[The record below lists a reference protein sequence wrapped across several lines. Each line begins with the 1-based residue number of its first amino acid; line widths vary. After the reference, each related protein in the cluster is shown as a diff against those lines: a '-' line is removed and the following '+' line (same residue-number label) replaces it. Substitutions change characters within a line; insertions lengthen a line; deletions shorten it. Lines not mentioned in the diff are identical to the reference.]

1 MEGSQ
6 DMHYNTG
13 NLFNRGMH
21 MKPSWKTCLRITICA
36 FLLYLGIYY
45 LPAAQSVLGKVAAA
59 LAPII
64 TGLIIAYILNIL
76 MNFYEKHYFPNL
88 QHRSFF
94 RKSRRGVCLFF
105 SILTLLGI
113 LILVFSLIIPQLT
126 SCLSILLSEVPPAV
140 DKLLQNASASNFF
153 PQELL
158 SYLQSI
164 DWQKTLSGILNFF
177 INGFGSA
184 AGVLI
189 GAVSTVLSGTFNFI
203 IGIIFALY
211 LLISKDT
218 LLSQLKRL
226 LAAYLP
232 EKWHHRLQHCLHIFN
247 NSFHQYIV
255 GQCKEAVIL
264 GSLCMIGML
273 IFGFPY
279 ALMISALIGISA
291 LIPIFGAF
299 IGAAIGALMILTIS
313 PIKAL
318 FFLIFLIVL
327 QQLEGN
333 LIYPRVMGKALG
345 LPGIWVFAAV
355 TIGSSLM
362 GFTGLLLGVPTASA
376 LYRLLRDDLR
386 SREGTSVTDLSL
398 LHESPISPP
407 PKKKKS
413 KR

>member
-1 MEGSQ
+1 
-6 DMHYNTG
+6 
-13 NLFNRGMH
+13 

-45 LPAAQSVLGKVAAA
+45 LPAAQSVLGRVAAA
-59 LAPII
+59 LAPLI

-76 MNFYEKHYFPNL
+76 MNFYEKHYFPDL

-94 RKSRRGVCLFF
+94 RKSKRGVCLFF

-113 LILVFSLIIPQLT
+113 LILVFSLVIPQLT
-126 SCLSILLSEVPPAV
+126 SCLSILLSEVPPVV

-164 DWQKTLSGILNFF
+164 DWQKTLSGILDFF

-218 LLSQLKRL
+218 LLNQLKRL
-226 LAAYLP
+226 LAVYLP
-232 EKWHHRLQHCLHIFN
+232 EKWHHRLRHCLHIFN

-299 IGAAIGALMILTIS
+299 IGTAIGALMILTIS

-345 LPGIWVFAAV
+345 LPGIWVFASV

-376 LYRLLRDDLR
+376 LYRLLRDNLR

>member
-1 MEGSQ
+1 
-6 DMHYNTG
+6 
-13 NLFNRGMH
+13 

-45 LPAAQSVLGKVAAA
+45 LPAAQSVLGRVAAA

-76 MNFYEKHYFPNL
+76 MNFYEKHYFPDL

-94 RKSRRGVCLFF
+94 RKSKRGVCLFF

-113 LILVFSLIIPQLT
+113 LILVFSLVIPQLT
-126 SCLSILLSEVPPAV
+126 SCLSILLSEVPPVV

-164 DWQKTLSGILNFF
+164 DWQKTLSGILDFF

-218 LLSQLKRL
+218 LLNQLKRL
-226 LAAYLP
+226 LAVYLP
-232 EKWHHRLQHCLHIFN
+232 EKWHHRLRHCLHIFN

-299 IGAAIGALMILTIS
+299 IGTAIGALMILTIS

-333 LIYPRVMGKALG
+333 LIYPRVMGKALE

>member
-1 MEGSQ
+1 
-6 DMHYNTG
+6 
-13 NLFNRGMH
+13 
-21 MKPSWKTCLRITICA
+21 
-36 FLLYLGIYY
+36 
-45 LPAAQSVLGKVAAA
+45 
-59 LAPII
+59 
-64 TGLIIAYILNIL
+64 
-76 MNFYEKHYFPNL
+76 
-88 QHRSFF
+88 
-94 RKSRRGVCLFF
+94 
-105 SILTLLGI
+105 
-113 LILVFSLIIPQLT
+113 
-126 SCLSILLSEVPPAV
+126 
-140 DKLLQNASASNFF
+140 
-153 PQELL
+153 
-158 SYLQSI
+158 
-164 DWQKTLSGILNFF
+164 
-177 INGFGSA
+177 
-184 AGVLI
+184 
-189 GAVSTVLSGTFNFI
+189 
-203 IGIIFALY
+203 
-211 LLISKDT
+211 
-218 LLSQLKRL
+218 
-226 LAAYLP
+226 
-232 EKWHHRLQHCLHIFN
+232 
-247 NSFHQYIV
+247 
-255 GQCKEAVIL
+255 
-264 GSLCMIGML
+264 
-273 IFGFPY
+273 
-279 ALMISALIGISA
+279 MISALIGISA